1 MNYVVRVCHS
11 LARAYLSGRA
21 NANKLA
27 RRHGINLDDVAIDCI
42 AEIFQRNEAGEY
54 VQLRAYFFAVP
65 PATCSA
71 EDTLFHLQRLV
82 FSKAQHVLYRLY
94 QEADP
99 PLGKILRNIKAA
111 IQSLGQFT
119 ESERF
124 GSTCIAP
131 ALCDTL
137 EHLPPLDSEVLERAL
152 LGMVRGDEHIPELLG
167 RLSQFLRGQSDN
179 SRILSLMTV
188 ASVIRRIYERKQ
200 LIHAGEPTTEIDIT
214 SLDSRAIIL
223 SSCREVKARQG
234 GKYVGNAKLTQDL
247 LAFYFDVI
255 EEGLTRRFVQHDGV
269 DFSFFAELKCHL
281 PGMIQ
286 NEYKTEH
293 KAILEYLYRLTLS
306 LVVKRLKSNGI
317 ESRNDYFLPIPASV
331 RINERG
337 REKNE

>member
-1 MNYVVRVCHS
+1 VNAVVRVCHS

-21 NANKLA
+21 NADKLA
-27 RRHGINLDDVAIDCI
+27 RHHGINLDDVAIDCI
-42 AEIFQRNEAGEY
+42 AEVFQRNEAGEY
-54 VQLRAYFFAVP
+54 VQLRAYFFAAP

-99 PLGKILRNIKAA
+99 PLGKILRNVKAA
-111 IQSLGQFT
+111 IQSLGQFA

-124 GSTCIAP
+124 GSPCIAP

-188 ASVIRRIYERKQ
+188 ASVFRRIYERKQ
-200 LIHAGEPTTEIDIT
+200 LIPAGEPTTEIDTT
-214 SLDSRAIIL
+214 SLDTRAIIR
-223 SSCREVKARQG
+223 SSCREVKTHQG
-234 GKYVGNAKLTQDL
+234 KKYLRKAKLTQDL
-247 LAFYFDVI
+247 LEFYFEVI
-255 EEGLTRRFVQHDGV
+255 EEGLTRRFVHHDGV
-269 DFSFFAELKCHL
+269 DFSLFAELKVHL
-281 PGMIQ
+281 PGLMQ
-286 NEYKTEH
+286 NEYKRGH
-293 KAILEYLYRLTLS
+293 KAMLEYLYRLTLN
-306 LVVKRLKSNGI
+306 LVGKQLRLNGI
-317 ESRNDYFLPIPASV
+317 DGRNDDFLLIHAGV
-331 RINERG
+331 RISERE